1 MLNAERI
8 FYCLFNEDGISGC
21 GKKERQG
28 SLFLCVNLCA
38 RACRSLYTYINVEY
52 AVARE
57 HFRAGMVVIILV
69 VIPRFPRLRQDKGGG
84 AWCPKNMVTKEGKEY
99 LEVNLHSPRIL
110 TSTRTQG
117 RFGNGHG
124 VEYTEEYF
132 VEYWRPGFNKWVRW
146 RNRRGMEVRT
156 HTFCLLAVDRFGSGV
171 SLLLFAVPFFFT
183 FSHFTVC
190 LIAVRSATKFEEFA
204 IF

>member
-1 MLNAERI
+1 ML
-8 FYCLFNEDGISGC
+8 F
-21 GKKERQG
+21 
-28 SLFLCVNLCA
+28 
-38 RACRSLYTYINVEY
+38 
-52 AVARE
+52 ARE
-57 HFRAGMVVIILV
+57 YSRGGAVVIILV

-156 HTFCLLAVDRFGSGV
+156 HTFWLLAVDRFESV
-171 SLLLFAVPFFFT
+171 RTFFFT
-183 FSHFTVC
+183 FFLFYCRPRDHSTVSF
-190 LIAVRSATKFEEFA
+190 IVVKNATTFDNSVA
-204 IF
+204 QL